1 MTRTRRRRDGW
12 EKGLRSASRGGRWPA
27 ASIPCSQWHGPWTLR
42 SHVKAHYRAGAG
54 FGDFPNC
61 LKQLQLSLKR
71 SASVWSPWSP
81 LDNVQGPSAVAAH
94 LFQQEGLSSDGA
106 SGTSVREGRAR
117 GQQSGSVSGV
127 PGSLLEI
134 QVPGSL
140 TRSAESETLGAGLND
155 LYVSQ
160 FRQ

>member
-1 MTRTRRRRDGW
+1 MDGLWSQDDENKEKTRWVGERAEKCLARRVV
-12 EKGLRSASRGGRWPA
+12 AGGQHSLFPVA
-27 ASIPCSQWHGPWTLR
+27 WTVDAR

-140 TRSAESETLGAGLND
+140 TRSAESETLGASLND
-155 LYVSQ
+155 L
-160 FRQ
+160 

>member
-1 MTRTRRRRDGW
+1 MFRFCVEPLVPPRQRSRTERRRC
-12 EKGLRSASRGGRWPA
+12 P
-27 ASIPCSQWHGPWTLR
+27 
-42 SHVKAHYRAGAG
+42 
-54 FGDFPNC
+54 
-61 LKQLQLSLKR
+61 
-71 SASVWSPWSP
+71 
-81 LDNVQGPSAVAAH
+81 

>member
-1 MTRTRRRRDGW
+1 MIRTRRRRDGW

-81 LDNVQGPSAVAAH
+81 LDNVQGPSAVAATSSSRKGS
-94 LFQQEGLSSDGA
+94 LAMAPLELLCVKEGLGDSSLA
-106 SGTSVREGRAR
+106 
-117 GQQSGSVSGV
+117 
-127 PGSLLEI
+127 L
-134 QVPGSL
+134 
-140 TRSAESETLGAGLND
+140 
-155 LYVSQ
+155 
-160 FRQ
+160 